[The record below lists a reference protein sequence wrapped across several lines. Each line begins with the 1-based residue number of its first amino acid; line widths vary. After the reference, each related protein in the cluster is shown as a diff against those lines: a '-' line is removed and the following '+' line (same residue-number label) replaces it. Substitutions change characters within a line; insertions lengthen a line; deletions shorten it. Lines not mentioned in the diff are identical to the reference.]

1 MVPRAAP
8 VAVQTLVAFG
18 SAARLQVTAGLPIL
32 ATTAVYSTVLGV
44 VVVLTGTDAGDA
56 GDEVT
61 VTVTGGALTFT
72 SACPAVTLSSFDVA
86 VTAIPHGL
94 TGTDVGAVYV
104 MVLVPVIAMV
114 PSPFPVAV
122 HTVLALE

>member
-1 MVPRAAP
+1 MMVPRPAP
-8 VAVQTLVAFG
+8 VAVQTVAAFG

-32 ATTAVYSTVLGV
+32 ATTAVYCTVLGE
-44 VVVLTGTDAGDA
+44 VVLTGTDAGEA

-86 VTAIPHGL
+86 VTTIPQGF
-94 TGTDVGAVYV
+94 TGTVCGAVYV
-104 MVLVPVIAMV
+104 MVLVPVTAMV
-114 PSPFPVAV
+114 PSPLPLAV
-122 HTVLALE
+122 HTVAALE